1 MVQVR
6 LLNVYFPD
14 KHSIQ
19 FVRKQETALLVGAYP
34 DAIPVSGLYEKE
46 LAMWVAQGKGEV
58 LDTNNSNRRIHSFD
72 YRPEEEDRPLGEI
85 ALNQYKVRLYGD
97 SFWHEPDRRYMDIP
111 RWYFVKFVKYIGSKF
126 PKDTFNLQGSIQ
138 NSVFFVNG
146 KGLATMLGVAP
157 CENGTLD
164 DLSYK
169 VRWESVTDK
178 DVIRIVNAVKNHI
191 NPE

>member
-1 MVQVR
+1 
-6 LLNVYFPD
+6 
-14 KHSIQ
+14 
-19 FVRKQETALLVGAYP
+19 
-34 DAIPVSGLYEKE
+34 
-46 LAMWVAQGKGEV
+46 
-58 LDTNNSNRRIHSFD
+58 
-72 YRPEEEDRPLGEI
+72 
-85 ALNQYKVRLYGD
+85 
-97 SFWHEPDRRYMDIP
+97 MDIP
-111 RWYFVKFVKYIGSKF
+111 RWDFVKFVKYIGSKF

>member
-1 MVQVR
+1 MVKK
-6 LLNVYFPD
+6 NA
-14 KHSIQ
+14 KTEEITSN
-19 FVRKQETALLVGAYP
+19 
-34 DAIPVSGLYEKE
+34 IPTHWE

-97 SFWHEPDRRYMDIP
+97 SFWHEVDRRYMDIP
-111 RWYFVKFVKYIGSKF
+111 RWNFVKFVKYIGSKF

-138 NSVFFVNG
+138 NSIFFVNG

-169 VRWESVTDK
+169 VSWESVTDK
-178 DVIRIVNAVKNHI
+178 DVKNIEKAIRKSLEKEDVCK
-191 NPE
+191 E